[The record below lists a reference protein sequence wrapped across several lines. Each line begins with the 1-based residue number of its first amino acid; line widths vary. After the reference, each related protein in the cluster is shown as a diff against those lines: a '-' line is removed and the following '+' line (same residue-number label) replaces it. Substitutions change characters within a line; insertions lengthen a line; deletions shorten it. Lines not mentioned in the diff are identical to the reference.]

1 LNNAKSGVQL
11 FFQSG
16 VQMMYDHLFAAIFFN
31 MLTRL
36 NRLLLLA
43 FMAMQLQS
51 LFSQTSADTS
61 RCTRFSCCNTDL
73 TPAGVMISHIH
84 NKQEW
89 MLSYRF
95 MNMYMSELATGTTS
109 TTKDEVFN
117 NYLMAPEKMSMQMHM
132 LMGMYGITNR
142 LTVMAMFNYQV
153 NSMEMSMYSVS
164 GHVHPG
170 SHADGSLMHTMQT
183 NGIGDFKFHVLYGI
197 IEKENCQLLVSMGVS
212 VPTGSIY
219 RSGAA
224 EDAMYPNAHYPYGM
238 QIGSGTIDVLPSISY
253 LHQKNKLA
261 LSVSVSGT
269 YRGGYNSLGY
279 RLGNEA
285 TVNGWMA
292 YQWFRLVSSSIRLQG
307 SITGEIAGTDPTLY
321 SRMEPAA
328 NAFNYGGKN
337 ISAYAG
343 STLHFKGALKNN
355 RLGIECGMPVYQ
367 DLNGIQL
374 KQHLTLNAIWS
385 FSF

>member
-1 LNNAKSGVQL
+1 
-11 FFQSG
+11 
-16 VQMMYDHLFAAIFFN
+16 

-51 LFSQTSADTS
+51 IFAQSSADTS

-95 MNMYMSELATGTTS
+95 MNMSMNSLGTGTTGI
-109 TTKDEVFN
+109 TKNEVFN
-117 NYLMAPEKMSMQMHM
+117 MYLMAPEKMNMQMHM
-132 LMGMYGITNR
+132 LMGMYGITDR

-153 NSMEMSMYSVS
+153 NSMEMSMYSAS

-170 SHADGSLMHTMQT
+170 SLADGSLMHTMQT
-183 NGIGDFKFHVLYGI
+183 NGIGDIKFHVLYGI
-197 IEKENCQLLVSMGVS
+197 IEKENCQLLASLGAS
-212 VPTGSIY
+212 FPTGSIY
-219 RSGAA
+219 KSGTVA
-224 EDAMYPNAHYPYGM
+224 DAMYPNVHYPYGM
-238 QIGSGTIDVLPSISY
+238 QMGSGTVDVLPSISY

-261 LSVSVSGT
+261 LSAAVSGT

-285 TVNGWMA
+285 VINGWMA
-292 YQWFRLVSSSIRLQG
+292 YQWFRLVSSSLRVQG
-307 SITGEIAGTDPTLY
+307 SIAGPIAGTDRTLY
-321 SRMEPAA
+321 SRMEPSASS
-328 NAFNYGGKN
+328 FNYGGKN
-337 ISAYAG
+337 ISAFVG

-355 RLGIECGMPVYQ
+355 RLGIECGIPVYQ